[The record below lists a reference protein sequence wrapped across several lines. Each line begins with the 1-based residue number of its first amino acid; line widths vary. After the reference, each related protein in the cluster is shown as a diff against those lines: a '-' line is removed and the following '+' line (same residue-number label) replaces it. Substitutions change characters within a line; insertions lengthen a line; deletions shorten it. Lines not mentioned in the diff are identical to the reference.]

1 MDTPRLKNQPNVL
14 IEMKYTQLITSV
26 CILNF
31 QFLLTEVEEEAD
43 RLEEGTLFIMM
54 SDPSDVSISDGFMP
68 DGCTDG

>member
-43 RLEEGTLFIMM
+43 RLEEGTLFYN
-54 SDPSDVSISDGFMP
+54 DV
-68 DGCTDG
+68 